1 MRFLSIV
8 VALVVS
14 LGLIFLGSLLIKDR
28 MLSREVEHY
37 RTRGLTKDSVI
48 QRVVPRLQ
56 REVAVLS
63 EHVDSLQVRYQRD
76 SSTWQQ
82 QRDTLNWFLRE
93 EQQRSKKY
101 QNAYERTKD
110 ALGKQIVN
118 PPRLY
123 DLDPVLQRDSTDPKR
138 TNQPDP
144 NR

>member
-1 MRFLSIV
+1 MKFLSIV

-28 MLSREVEHY
+28 MLSREVAHY
-37 RTRGLTKDSVI
+37 RSRGLTKDSII
-48 QRVVPRLQ
+48 QRVVPELQ
-56 REVAVLS
+56 REVETLS

-82 QRDTLNWFLRE
+82 ERDTLNWFLGQ

-101 QNAYERTKD
+101 QNAYERTKK
-110 ALGKQIVN
+110 ALGKQMVG
-118 PPRLY
+118 PDLY
-123 DLDPVLQRDSTDPKR
+123 DLDPVLERRDSTNPKR